1 MSSIHES
8 DGPEPES
15 MAVDPTNL
23 GSVDP
28 LSVEGIFLVALGK
41 SGPERESFL
50 TSQCQDPSSGNA
62 SKLC

>member
-23 GSVDP
+23 AASIHCRSRG
-28 LSVEGIFLVALGK
+28 F
-41 SGPERESFL
+41 
-50 TSQCQDPSSGNA
+50 SS
-62 SKLC
+62 SR